1 MTTRTKLAWND
12 APSTWPSTQPSM
24 RPAGDPDWGR
34 RTRGRS
40 SARKTRARTMGRL
53 APPTTGLPPLVA
65 DACTVWDEPPLPL
78 LLDGDFDHD
87 DGGATTLALRLHLA
101 IRDEEDGWSIA

>member
-1 MTTRTKLAWND
+1 MTIRTKLAWND
-12 APSTWPSTQPSM
+12 APSTH
-24 RPAGDPDWGR
+24 PAGDPGRGR
-34 RTRGRS
+34 RQRRRPA
-40 SARKTRARTMGRL
+40 ARKARARTMGRL
-53 APPTTGLPPLVA
+53 APPAAVRPPLVA
-65 DACTVWDEPPLPL
+65 DARTVWDEPPLPL

>member
-12 APSTWPSTQPSM
+12 APSTY
-24 RPAGDPDWGR
+24 PAGDPGRGR
-34 RTRGRS
+34 RPRRRPA
-40 SARKTRARTMGRL
+40 ARKARARTMGRL
-53 APPTTGLPPLVA
+53 APPDAALPPLVA
-65 DACTVWDEPPLPL
+65 GARTVWDEPPLPL

-101 IRDEEDGWSIA
+101 IRDEEDGWSRA